1 MSDEFRDGMP
11 FVGSRLWLDFLN
23 TTPLDPDGRPV
34 DLVADADGLGRWT
47 DAAGLA
53 GEVSAGEDPHEAGRF
68 REILRGA
75 FERLVRGEAIGD
87 DVVAEVDRRLAGVA
101 HRLRLTV
108 GADGPQLAVERRAA
122 GVTGVVAEDFAR
134 FVCDHEPARLKHCAN
149 PACSMVFY
157 DVGKNARR
165 RWCTMS
171 VCGNRDKVGRFRDRK
186 RREAGTA

>member
-23 TTPLDPDGRPV
+23 TTPLDAEGRAV
-34 DLVADADGLGRWT
+34 DLVADAEGLARWT
-47 DAAGLA
+47 AAAGL
-53 GEVSAGEDPHEAGRF
+53 GEDVVAGEDPEGARGF
-68 REILRGA
+68 RELLRGA
-75 FERLVRGEAIGD
+75 FERLAHGGAIGD

-108 GADGPQLAVERRAA
+108 DATGPRLAVERRAS
-122 GVTGVVAEDFAR
+122 GVTAAVAEDFAR
-134 FVCDHEPARLKHCAN
+134 FVCDHEPSRLKHCAN

-157 DVGKNARR
+157 DHGKNARR

-171 VCGNRDKVGRFRDRK
+171 VCGNRDKVNRFRDRK
-186 RREAGTA
+186 RRDAGAA